1 MSVHIIT
8 DRSAL
13 TIADM
18 IVKAPRDGTMEIDL
32 RRKTDPRSREQNRYY
47 HLLCRRISGE
57 KNISIEKVKTWSLM
71 KFVGPL
77 EWLTVGGQEV
87 PVLPSTASL
96 DKGAMS
102 DLIERIETW
111 ATEQG
116 IDI

>member
-1 MSVHIIT
+1 MSVHVIT
-8 DRSAL
+8 ERSVGNITGL
-13 TIADM
+13 IAD
-18 IVKAPRDGTMEIDL
+18 APRDGTMEIDL

-57 KNISIEKVKTWSLM
+57 KNISIEKVKTWSMM
-71 KFVGPL
+71 KFIGPL
-77 EWLTVGGQEV
+77 EWLTVAGQEV

-102 DLIERIETW
+102 DLIERIEAW